1 MAKLKILTAGDPVL
15 RQTAAEVTKIDKK
28 LIKLLKDMADTMYAA
43 EGVGLAAPQIG
54 VSKRIVVIDVGDGI
68 IEMINPVIVNKEGS
82 VVGGEGCLS
91 VPEYEG
97 EVEVGGILTIAIAND
112 ISAPVAQGEPAFTV
126 SCANPDG
133 DAQQFDIYT
142 PVGGF
147 AAGDVI
153 IISSIP
159 GDKGCY
165 YIDETEAVINALNL
179 ISQNPDWI
187 KIKPGINTILITDP
201 NEAIDTADFENPI
214 CYEGV

>member
-97 EVEVGGILTIAIAND
+97 EVERAEKVECEFTDRSGKRYLIESDGLLAIAIQHELD
-112 ISAPVAQGEPAFTV
+112 HLDGVLFIDKAQSIMPKKKEK
-126 SCANPDG
+126 
-133 DAQQFDIYT
+133 FD
-142 PVGGF
+142 
-147 AAGDVI
+147 
-153 IISSIP
+153 
-159 GDKGCY
+159 
-165 YIDETEAVINALNL
+165 
-179 ISQNPDWI
+179 
-187 KIKPGINTILITDP
+187 
-201 NEAIDTADFENPI
+201 
-214 CYEGV
+214 

>member
-28 LIKLLKDMADTMYAA
+28 LLKLLKDMADTMYAA

-97 EVEVGGILTIAIAND
+97 EVERAEKVECEFTDRSGKRYLIETDGLLAIAIQHELD
-112 ISAPVAQGEPAFTV
+112 HLDGVLFIDKAQ
-126 SCANPDG
+126 
-133 DAQQFDIYT
+133 
-142 PVGGF
+142 
-147 AAGDVI
+147 
-153 IISSIP
+153 SIMP
-159 GDKGCY
+159 KKKEKLD
-165 YIDETEAVINALNL
+165 
-179 ISQNPDWI
+179 
-187 KIKPGINTILITDP
+187 
-201 NEAIDTADFENPI
+201 
-214 CYEGV
+214 

>member
-97 EVEVGGILTIAIAND
+97 EVERAEKVECEFTDRSGKRYLIETNGLLAIAIQHELD
-112 ISAPVAQGEPAFTV
+112 HLDGVLFIDKAQ
-126 SCANPDG
+126 
-133 DAQQFDIYT
+133 
-142 PVGGF
+142 
-147 AAGDVI
+147 
-153 IISSIP
+153 
-159 GDKGCY
+159 
-165 YIDETEAVINALNL
+165 
-179 ISQNPDWI
+179 
-187 KIKPGINTILITDP
+187 TIMPKQKEKLD
-201 NEAIDTADFENPI
+201 
-214 CYEGV
+214 